1 METVDFFAE
10 RVIGVPAFGVGEVAL
25 ADVRD
30 GRFDGVAFACERNLV
45 DGAEGEREPGKCTRP
60 VDTECRY
67 AFFAIA
73 FETQEV
79 PFLVLQKAVEGVRS
93 PTHIVDELVI
103 VAVPVEF
110 GVCHASRERGKS
122 ATRVCVGA
130 HLENV
135 IAFAVTEKEV
145 LELAVIVGNAPSVE
159 ACAVSA
165 QNFKFSAVVTLQN
178 KALHSA
184 QRTGNKFEVAHVFNL
199 AITIFAIMDSQTIV
213 APMTP
218 AGVSAV
224 AAIRV
229 SGSKVREVVR
239 LLFGESAIKNLKP
252 REAKLATAR
261 DYRTMVGEDRAT
273 ALVIDS
279 LLYIFFEGPNSY
291 TGEDVLELYPH
302 GNPIIVRELIQV
314 IKSVD
319 GVRLAEPGEYT
330 RRAFLNGRMDLVQAE
345 SVADVIHS
353 ANRDELKNAHR
364 LLGGALSKKV
374 KTLTEQVMDI
384 SARLE
389 LDVDFSEEEADPD
402 YATWG
407 VKISAIRESVESI
420 LKSFKGKAA
429 VSRLPLAVLY
439 GAPNAGKSS
448 LVNAL
453 LGEDR
458 ILVSNIPGT
467 TRDFVEVRLFLDG
480 GEIRLVDTAGIADKA
495 TDALDALSME
505 KSKEILAEADM
516 KILVVDGSG
525 VSDCNV
531 IARNASDEAIQP
543 DFIVVSKS
551 DLGASRQGG
560 ASRHPERSEGSSE
573 SSLRISSK
581 TGEGLAE
588 LKRAMNAVL
597 FKKTENSEDLW
608 ITSEREKTCLEEAL
622 AGIDRALNL
631 IRTNPAVELLAFEM
645 QLVRRSLQSITGEIS
660 SEDVLQQ
667 IFAGFCIGK

>member
-1 METVDFFAE
+1 
-10 RVIGVPAFGVGEVAL
+10 
-25 ADVRD
+25 
-30 GRFDGVAFACERNLV
+30 
-45 DGAEGEREPGKCTRP
+45 
-60 VDTECRY
+60 
-67 AFFAIA
+67 
-73 FETQEV
+73 
-79 PFLVLQKAVEGVRS
+79 
-93 PTHIVDELVI
+93 
-103 VAVPVEF
+103 
-110 GVCHASRERGKS
+110 
-122 ATRVCVGA
+122 
-130 HLENV
+130 
-135 IAFAVTEKEV
+135 
-145 LELAVIVGNAPSVE
+145 
-159 ACAVSA
+159 
-165 QNFKFSAVVTLQN
+165 
-178 KALHSA
+178 
-184 QRTGNKFEVAHVFNL
+184 
-199 AITIFAIMDSQTIV
+199 MDSQTIV

-229 SGSKVREVVR
+229 SGSRVREVVR
-239 LLFGESAIKNLKP
+239 LLFGEAALKNLKA

-261 DYRTMVGEDRAT
+261 DYRTMAGDDRAT
-273 ALVIDS
+273 AQVIDS

-389 LDVDFSEEEADPD
+389 LDVDFAEEEADPD

-407 VKISAIRESVESI
+407 TKIEAIRESVESI
-420 LKSFKGKAA
+420 LKSFRGKAA

-458 ILVSNIPGT
+458 ILVSDIPGT

-495 TDALDALSME
+495 ADALDALSME
-505 KSKEILAEADM
+505 KSREILAEADM
-516 KILVVDGSG
+516 KILVLDGANENCACSPSSTG
-525 VSDCNV
+525 LPTSSSTGLPTSSSTEGRGSIISSLRHSD
-531 IARNASDEAIQP
+531 DAIHP
-543 DFIVVSKS
+543 DFIVISKS
-551 DLGASRQGG
+551 DLGASRQGN
-560 ASRHPERSEGSSE
+560 ACMDMTNSIH
-573 SSLRISSK
+573 ISSK
-581 TGEGLAE
+581 TGVGLVE
-588 LKRAMNAVL
+588 LRQTMNAAL

-608 ITSEREKTCLEEAL
+608 ITSEREKACLEEAL
-622 AGIDRALNL
+622 AGIDRTLSL
-631 IRTNPAVELLAFEM
+631 IRTNPAVELIAFEM
-645 QLVRRSLQSITGEIS
+645 QLVRRALQSITGEIS
-660 SEDVLQQ
+660 SEDVLQK

>member
-1 METVDFFAE
+1 
-10 RVIGVPAFGVGEVAL
+10 
-25 ADVRD
+25 
-30 GRFDGVAFACERNLV
+30 
-45 DGAEGEREPGKCTRP
+45 
-60 VDTECRY
+60 
-67 AFFAIA
+67 
-73 FETQEV
+73 
-79 PFLVLQKAVEGVRS
+79 
-93 PTHIVDELVI
+93 
-103 VAVPVEF
+103 
-110 GVCHASRERGKS
+110 
-122 ATRVCVGA
+122 
-130 HLENV
+130 
-135 IAFAVTEKEV
+135 
-145 LELAVIVGNAPSVE
+145 
-159 ACAVSA
+159 
-165 QNFKFSAVVTLQN
+165 
-178 KALHSA
+178 
-184 QRTGNKFEVAHVFNL
+184 
-199 AITIFAIMDSQTIV
+199 MDSQTIV

-229 SGSKVREVVR
+229 SGSKVREVVC
-239 LLFGESAIKNLKP
+239 LLFGESALENLKP

-261 DYRTMVGEDRAT
+261 DYRTMVGDDRKT
-273 ALVIDS
+273 AQVIDC

-314 IKSVD
+314 IKSVE

-389 LDVDFSEEEADPD
+389 LDVDFAEEEADPD

-407 VKISAIRESVESI
+407 MKIEAIRESVESI

-516 KILVVDGSG
+516 KILVVDGSDDKCEERASQPCLHG
-525 VSDCNV
+525 YDRAQHLVLERSESTKTKDERGECCGDACVPIAEPTGLGTKCKDESCDRICAGMTNEENV
-531 IARNASDEAIQP
+531 IARNDSGACREQSVAEAIQP
-543 DFIVVSKS
+543 DFVVISKS
-551 DLGASRQGG
+551 DLLDDKCGERVSQPCLHGYDRAQHLILERSESTKTRDESGSAS
-560 ASRHPERSEGSSE
+560 SPTECLPERSESGVEE
-573 SSLRISSK
+573 SSLHISSK

-588 LKRAMNAVL
+588 LKRAMNAAL
-597 FKKTENSEDLW
+597 FKKIENSEDLW

-622 AGIDRALNL
+622 AGIDRALGL

-660 SEDVLQQ
+660 SEDVLQK

>member
-1 METVDFFAE
+1 
-10 RVIGVPAFGVGEVAL
+10 
-25 ADVRD
+25 
-30 GRFDGVAFACERNLV
+30 
-45 DGAEGEREPGKCTRP
+45 
-60 VDTECRY
+60 
-67 AFFAIA
+67 
-73 FETQEV
+73 
-79 PFLVLQKAVEGVRS
+79 
-93 PTHIVDELVI
+93 
-103 VAVPVEF
+103 
-110 GVCHASRERGKS
+110 
-122 ATRVCVGA
+122 
-130 HLENV
+130 
-135 IAFAVTEKEV
+135 
-145 LELAVIVGNAPSVE
+145 
-159 ACAVSA
+159 
-165 QNFKFSAVVTLQN
+165 
-178 KALHSA
+178 
-184 QRTGNKFEVAHVFNL
+184 
-199 AITIFAIMDSQTIV
+199 MDSQTIV

-252 REAKLATAR
+252 REAKLATAK

-302 GNPIIVRELIQV
+302 GNPIIVRELLQV
-314 IKSVD
+314 IKSIE

-353 ANRDELKNAHR
+353 ANRAELKNAHR

-389 LDVDFSEEEADPD
+389 LDVDFAEEEADPD
-402 YATWG
+402 YANWEK
-407 VKISAIRESVESI
+407 KIETIRESVESI

-467 TRDFVEVRLFLDG
+467 TRDFVEVRLFLTG
-480 GEIRLVDTAGIADKA
+480 GEIRLVDTAGIAEKA

-505 KSKEILAEADM
+505 KSREILAEADM
-516 KILVVDGSG
+516 KILVVDGS
-525 VSDCNV
+525 NAM
-531 IARNASDEAIQP
+531 ARNDSGEAIHP
-543 DFIVVSKS
+543 DLVVISKS
-551 DLGASRQGG
+551 DLCTSRQ
-560 ASRHPERSEGSSE
+560 SEGSSDGT
-573 SSLRISSK
+573 LRISSK
-581 TGEGLAE
+581 TGEGLEA
-588 LKRAMNAVL
+588 LTNAMNARL
-597 FKKTENSEDLW
+597 FANRDESEDIW
-608 ITSEREKTCLEEAL
+608 ITSEREKACLEDAL
-622 AGIDRALNL
+622 AGIDRTLSL
-631 IRTNPAVELLAFEM
+631 IRTNPAVELIAFEM
-645 QLVRRSLQSITGEIS
+645 QLVRRALQSITGEIS
-660 SEDVLQQ
+660 SEDVLQK

>member
-1 METVDFFAE
+1 
-10 RVIGVPAFGVGEVAL
+10 
-25 ADVRD
+25 
-30 GRFDGVAFACERNLV
+30 
-45 DGAEGEREPGKCTRP
+45 
-60 VDTECRY
+60 
-67 AFFAIA
+67 
-73 FETQEV
+73 
-79 PFLVLQKAVEGVRS
+79 
-93 PTHIVDELVI
+93 
-103 VAVPVEF
+103 
-110 GVCHASRERGKS
+110 
-122 ATRVCVGA
+122 
-130 HLENV
+130 
-135 IAFAVTEKEV
+135 
-145 LELAVIVGNAPSVE
+145 
-159 ACAVSA
+159 
-165 QNFKFSAVVTLQN
+165 
-178 KALHSA
+178 
-184 QRTGNKFEVAHVFNL
+184 
-199 AITIFAIMDSQTIV
+199 MDSQTIV

-330 RRAFLNGRMDLVQAE
+330 HRAFLNGRMDLVQAE

-516 KILVVDGSG
+516 KILVLDGSDMCG
-525 VSDCNV
+525 
-531 IARNASDEAIQP
+531 ASCYSENIKP
-543 DFIVVSKS
+543 DFVVISKS

-560 ASRHPERSEGSSE
+560 N
-573 SSLRISSK
+573 LCISSK

-588 LKRAMNAVL
+588 LKRAMNAAL

>member
-1 METVDFFAE
+1 
-10 RVIGVPAFGVGEVAL
+10 
-25 ADVRD
+25 
-30 GRFDGVAFACERNLV
+30 
-45 DGAEGEREPGKCTRP
+45 
-60 VDTECRY
+60 
-67 AFFAIA
+67 
-73 FETQEV
+73 
-79 PFLVLQKAVEGVRS
+79 
-93 PTHIVDELVI
+93 
-103 VAVPVEF
+103 
-110 GVCHASRERGKS
+110 
-122 ATRVCVGA
+122 
-130 HLENV
+130 
-135 IAFAVTEKEV
+135 
-145 LELAVIVGNAPSVE
+145 
-159 ACAVSA
+159 
-165 QNFKFSAVVTLQN
+165 
-178 KALHSA
+178 
-184 QRTGNKFEVAHVFNL
+184 
-199 AITIFAIMDSQTIV
+199 MDSQTIV

-229 SGSKVREVVR
+229 SGSRVREVVR
-239 LLFGESAIKNLKP
+239 LLFGEAALKNLKA

-261 DYRTMVGEDRAT
+261 DYRTMAGDDRAT
-273 ALVIDS
+273 AQVIDS

-314 IKSVD
+314 IKSVE

-389 LDVDFSEEEADPD
+389 LDVDFAEEEADPD

-407 VKISAIRESVESI
+407 TKIEAIRESVESI

-458 ILVSNIPGT
+458 ILVSDIPGT

-505 KSKEILAEADM
+505 KSREILAEADM
-516 KILVVDGSG
+516 KILLVDGSTG
-525 VSDCNV
+525 SPTLPEQSFSTDSS
-531 IARNASDEAIQP
+531 ASFSPNSSASFSTAGRESKP
-543 DFIVVSKS
+543 DLTVYSKS
-551 DLGASRQGG
+551 DLLDELDRSADLSEVTACAEQC
-560 ASRHPERSEGSSE
+560 RSELAE
-573 SSLRISSK
+573 VPANAVLRISSK
-581 TGEGLAE
+581 TGAGLAD
-588 LKRAMNAVL
+588 LKRVMNATL

-608 ITSEREKTCLEEAL
+608 ITSEREKACLEEAL
-622 AGIDRALNL
+622 AGIDRTLSL
-631 IRTNPAVELLAFEM
+631 IRTNPAVELIAFEM
-645 QLVRRSLQSITGEIS
+645 QLVRRALQSITGEIS
-660 SEDVLQQ
+660 SEDVLQK

>member
-1 METVDFFAE
+1 
-10 RVIGVPAFGVGEVAL
+10 
-25 ADVRD
+25 
-30 GRFDGVAFACERNLV
+30 
-45 DGAEGEREPGKCTRP
+45 
-60 VDTECRY
+60 
-67 AFFAIA
+67 
-73 FETQEV
+73 
-79 PFLVLQKAVEGVRS
+79 
-93 PTHIVDELVI
+93 
-103 VAVPVEF
+103 
-110 GVCHASRERGKS
+110 
-122 ATRVCVGA
+122 
-130 HLENV
+130 
-135 IAFAVTEKEV
+135 
-145 LELAVIVGNAPSVE
+145 
-159 ACAVSA
+159 
-165 QNFKFSAVVTLQN
+165 
-178 KALHSA
+178 
-184 QRTGNKFEVAHVFNL
+184 
-199 AITIFAIMDSQTIV
+199 MDSQTIV

-239 LLFGESAIKNLKP
+239 LLFGESAFKNLKP

-353 ANRDELKNAHR
+353 ANRDELRNAHR

-480 GEIRLVDTAGIADKA
+480 GEIRLVDTAGIAEKA

-516 KILVVDGSG
+516 KILVVDGSDERG
-525 VSDCNV
+525 
-531 IARNASDEAIQP
+531 ASCYSENIKP
-543 DFIVVSKS
+543 DFVVVSKS
-551 DLGASRQGG
+551 DLGASRQVG
-560 ASRHPERSEGSSE
+560 ASCQGGN
-573 SSLRISSK
+573 LRISSK
-581 TGEGLAE
+581 TGEGLAD
-588 LKRAMNAVL
+588 LKRAMNAAL